1 MSLVLINSAALN
13 NNENWKEQNKR
24 NCLNEVIEATGR
36 KKEQTVNYEIKY
48 KNEGKNIML
57 HSDTP

>member
-13 NNENWKEQNKR
+13 NIENLKEQNKR

-48 KNEGKNIML
+48 SNEGENI
-57 HSDTP
+57 